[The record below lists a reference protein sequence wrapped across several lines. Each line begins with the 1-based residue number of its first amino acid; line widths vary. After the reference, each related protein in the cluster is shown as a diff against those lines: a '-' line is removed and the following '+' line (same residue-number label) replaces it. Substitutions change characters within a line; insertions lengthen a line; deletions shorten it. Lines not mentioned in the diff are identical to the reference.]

1 MISQLRYLILFCFFS
16 NLLNSLEISD
26 EAFIGSLEVK
36 LKRREGYIKLLR
48 TQGPE
53 AYIKARNLNL
63 DKEQKE
69 ALVKDLV
76 HIMNQK
82 EAPRVY
88 IDKARKLLVV
98 EDAKGRSEFSI
109 ILLKKG
115 IIVGP
120 DGKEHFVLDKNYK
133 EMRKLL

>member
-1 MISQLRYLILFCFFS
+1 MIKQSKYLFLFCFFCH
-16 NLLNSLEISD
+16 LLYSVEISD

-69 ALVKDLV
+69 VLVKDLV

-88 IDKARKLLVV
+88 VDKARKVLVV
-98 EDAKGRSEFSI
+98 EDVKGRSEFSI
-109 ILLKKG
+109 VLLKKG
-115 IIVGP
+115 IIKGR

-133 EMRKLL
+133 EMRELL